1 MYVIGTL
8 PVLLTFKYKINFVCS
23 LLNVVF
29 VTFIKILHMYVAD
42 FISICVPPFTF
53 CLNVYMI
60 DNF

>member
-8 PVLLTFKYKINFVCS
+8 PVLLTFKFKINFACS

-42 FISICVPPFTF
+42 HFDLPASIQVLPKR
-53 CLNVYMI
+53 LY
-60 DNF
+60 D